1 MMDFHKLILIIL
13 IRASRMFVYYVTS
26 TPESRLEG
34 WYVRRGGILVCFGMR
49 LPRGEPMTEKRERRG
64 QKEE

>member
-1 MMDFHKLILIIL
+1 
-13 IRASRMFVYYVTS
+13 MFVYYVTS
-26 TPESRLEG
+26 TRESRLEG